1 MFEKKQTICQRLEF
15 DEQDSPSCGIAK
27 DMAKVRRNAIWVDLS
42 YHHMSDLPDNFHED
56 VDIRFDYFGAS
67 LARSSQDPHLWRHS
81 S

>member
-1 MFEKKQTICQRLEF
+1 
-15 DEQDSPSCGIAK
+15 
-27 DMAKVRRNAIWVDLS
+27 MAEVRRNAIWVDLS

-67 LARSSQDPHLWRHS
+67 PEGSSQDLHVWRHS